1 MPEALFV
8 NGDIAACFAASI
20 LKKELAW
27 RLEGDT
33 FLEREGILCESS
45 PSLLEG
51 GDSHDLSGIPS

>member
-33 FLEREGILCESS
+33 FLEREGI
-45 PSLLEG
+45 PRVHRLLPR
-51 GDSHDLSGIPS
+51 S